1 MPWRA
6 VQPGWISLPVAV
18 LVCFCRF
25 ADQYLISGGCSCVF
39 PPTQIDN
46 GQVQIVRH
54 LVEVE
59 QAVSVH
65 WIKQQNQTVVQTQ
78 KYAHSLHS
86 PLPTVSRTHLSPPP
100 PQQASRERA
109 LLFQADVDMPEGSR
123 TVIFHMDNL
132 CYHICLIDC
141 ILNPVELDL
150 RVEFYFSSLKAQNN
164 AAW

>member
-18 LVCFCRF
+18 SSLLLQICRPVSH
-25 ADQYLISGGCSCVF
+25 QWGLLMCVSSN
-39 PPTQIDN
+39 PDN
-46 GQVQIVRH
+46 GQVQIVRY
-54 LVEVE
+54 LAEVE

-86 PLPTVSRTHLSPPP
+86 LLPTVSHTHLSPPP
-100 PQQASRERA
+100 PRQASRERA
-109 LLFQADVDMPEGSR
+109 LLFQADVDMPKGSR

-141 ILNPVELDL
+141 VLNPVELDL
-150 RVEFYFSSLKAQNN
+150 WVEFYFSSLKAQNN